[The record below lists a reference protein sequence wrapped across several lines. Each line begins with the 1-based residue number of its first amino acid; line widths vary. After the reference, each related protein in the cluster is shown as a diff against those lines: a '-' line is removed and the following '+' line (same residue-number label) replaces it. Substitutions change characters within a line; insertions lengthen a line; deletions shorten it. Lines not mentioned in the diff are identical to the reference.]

1 MAVLL
6 HILRYKV
13 VSFMVTTFDFRTVAV
28 VRGIGS
34 LLVFGGFAAG
44 AYVFAHEVTRYM
56 LEETQTGLFLFHRF
70 ISMMLFVFFIS
81 VNLGNIVVSF
91 ATLYKSPEVSY
102 LLTKP
107 VQYSSVFV
115 LKFLDNFLY
124 SSTTLFL
131 VAFMVLL
138 GYGSYFGY
146 SWPVIVVLL
155 VFVLIPYMF
164 LSACLAVLILMALM
178 KSASRWGFRKVMS
191 AVALLYFTV
200 IYIFFKFSNPIKLVE
215 QVGEYYPNFDLYLSH
230 LDPSFAKYLPN
241 HWVSEF
247 LFWMARGDFIKG
259 LPYALLLLAVTAAA
273 FVIVLLIANRFYYRS
288 WMIATAVQTKRPVS
302 GAPGRWRVLPDF
314 RRSSRLS
321 AQMDVLLKRDF
332 YLFFREPSQWIH
344 LALMV
349 VLITVFIL
357 SISRLNFMLNVPE
370 IPAFTYLVLFAFTG
384 FLMGA
389 LALRFVFPLMS
400 LEGRAYWLV
409 LSAPV
414 RLRALYWIKLTVALA
429 VILGLGLLVSVF
441 SNAPFVRLAQN
452 DPLLLVLGGVTTFWL
467 SLAMV
472 ALNLGFGGF
481 FANYQE
487 KNPIRIASSQGAT
500 LTFLLN
506 LFLLVLLIAVMA
518 IPVMRYFEA
527 VTLSMPFDASV
538 FVVPT
543 AVFCLLALLSAVV
556 GTAVGDRSLRRD
568 F

>member
-1 MAVLL
+1 MAILL
-6 HILRYKV
+6 HIIRYKIA
-13 VSFMVTTFDFRTVAV
+13 SFVATTFDFRTVAV
-28 VRGIGS
+28 VRGLGS
-34 LLVFGGFAAG
+34 LLVFGAFAGG
-44 AYVFAHEVTRYM
+44 AYVFSFEVTRYL
-56 LEETQTGLFLFHRF
+56 LEVTQTGLFLFHRF

-91 ATLYKSPEVSY
+91 ATLYKSPEVNY

-107 VQYSSVFV
+107 VEYSTVFI

-146 SWPVIVVLL
+146 SWPVIAGVL

-200 IYIFFKFSNPIKLVE
+200 IYVFFKFSNPIKLVE
-215 QVGEYYPNFDLYLSH
+215 QVGEYYPNFNLYLAH

-247 LFWMARGDFIKG
+247 LFWMARGDFVKG

-273 FVIVLLIANRFYYRS
+273 FVVVLLIANRFYYRS
-288 WMIATAVQTKRPVS
+288 WMIATATHTKRP
-302 GAPGRWRVLPDF
+302 AARGREWWGLLPDF

-321 AQMDVLLKRDF
+321 PQMDVLLKRDF
-332 YLFFREPSQWIH
+332 HLFFREPSQWIH
-344 LALMV
+344 FALMI

-357 SISRLNFMLNVPE
+357 SISRLNFTLEVPE

-389 LALRFVFPLMS
+389 LALRFVFPMMS
-400 LEGRAYWLV
+400 LEGRSFWVV
-409 LSAPV
+409 LSAPL
-414 RLRALYWIKLTVALA
+414 RLRALYGIKLGLGVA
-429 VILGLGLLVSVF
+429 VILGLGILVSAF
-441 SNAPFVRLAQN
+441 SNAPFVRLAQG
-452 DPLLLVLGGVTTFWL
+452 DPLLVVLGGITTFWL

-500 LTFLLN
+500 LTFLIN
-506 LFLLVLLIAVMA
+506 LFLLVILIGVMA
-518 IPVMRYFEA
+518 VPVMRYFEA
-527 VTLSMPFDASV
+527 VTLSMPFDANV
-538 FVVPT
+538 FVLPT
-543 AVFCLLALLSAVV
+543 AIFSLLALLSTVV
-556 GTAVGDRSLRRD
+556 GTVVGDRSHGRD

>member
-1 MAVLL
+1 MATLL
-6 HILRYKV
+6 HIIRYKITAFV
-13 VSFMVTTFDFRTVAV
+13 ATTFDLRTVAV
-28 VRGIGS
+28 VRGLGS

-44 AYVFAHEVTRYM
+44 AYVFSYEVTRY
-56 LEETQTGLFLFHRF
+56 LLAETQTGLFLFHRF

-102 LLTKP
+102 LLTTP
-107 VQYSSVFV
+107 VQYSTVFV

-131 VAFMVLL
+131 VALMVLL

-146 SWPVIVVLL
+146 SWPVIVGLL

-164 LSACLAVLILMALM
+164 LSACLAVIILMALM

-191 AVALLYFTV
+191 AVALVYFAV
-200 IYIFFKFSNPIKLVE
+200 IYVFFKFSNPIKLVE
-215 QVGEYYPNFDLYLSH
+215 QVGQYYPNFNLYLAH

-247 LFWMARGDFIKG
+247 LFWMSRGDLVKG
-259 LPYALLLLAVTAAA
+259 FPYALLLLAVTAAV
-273 FVIVLLIANRFYYRS
+273 FVTVLLIANKFYYRS
-288 WMIATAVQTKRPVS
+288 WMIATAIPTKRP
-302 GAPGRWRVLPDF
+302 GARGALGWSFLPDF

-321 AQMDVLLKRDF
+321 PQMDVLLKRDF

-349 VLITVFIL
+349 VLITVFIV
-357 SISRLNFMLNVPE
+357 SISRLNFMLEVPE
-370 IPAFTYLVLFAFTG
+370 IPAFTYLALFTFTG

-389 LALRFVFPLMS
+389 LALRFIFPMMS
-400 LEGRAYWLV
+400 LEGRSFWIV

-414 RLRALYWIKLTVALA
+414 QPRVLYWIKFAIGVA
-429 VILGLGLLVSVF
+429 VILGLGLLVSGF
-441 SNAPFVRLAQN
+441 SNVPFVRLAQH
-452 DPLLLVLGGVTTFWL
+452 DPLLLILGGITTFWL
-467 SLAMV
+467 AIAMV
-472 ALNLGFGGF
+472 GLNLGFGGF

-487 KNPIRIASSQGAT
+487 KNPIRVASSQGAT
-500 LTFLLN
+500 LTFLVN

-527 VTLSMPFDASV
+527 VTLSMPFDANV
-538 FVVPT
+538 FVLPT
-543 AVFCLLALLSAVV
+543 ALFSFLALLSAVMGTVV
-556 GTAVGDRSLRRD
+556 GRRSLRRD